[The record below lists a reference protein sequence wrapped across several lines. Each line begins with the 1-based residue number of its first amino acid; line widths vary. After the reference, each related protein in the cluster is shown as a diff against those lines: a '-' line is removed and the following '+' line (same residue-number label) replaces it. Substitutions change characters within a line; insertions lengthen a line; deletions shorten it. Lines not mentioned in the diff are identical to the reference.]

1 MPKLKHMWNSL
12 LLGAAVSGFLLVE
25 PASGGSLYKE
35 DSYESLVSDPRSYK
49 QGDILTVMIYETAT
63 ASTKTQ
69 TDTKKS
75 ATIGA
80 TASDGTNTI
89 EGNAGI
95 NSGFGGGGTSS
106 QTGKLVASV
115 SVTIVEKLANGD
127 MRVQG
132 NQTLEFNSDM
142 QHISVSGV
150 VRESDISSN
159 NTVLSTRLADA
170 NIRFV
175 GEGLLTSRAK
185 PGVLTRIW
193 NWLF

>member
-1 MPKLKHMWNSL
+1 MLKRKHLWI
-12 LLGAAVSGFLLVE
+12 FLLVGMAFGLPIE
-25 PASGGSLYKE
+25 SVLGGSLYNE
-35 DSYESLVSDPRSYK
+35 DNYESLVSDQRSYK
-49 QGDILTVMIYETAT
+49 QGDILTVLIYETAT
-63 ASTKTQ
+63 ASTESQ
-69 TDTKKS
+69 TDTKKTT
-75 ATIGA
+75 TIGA

-106 QTGKLVASV
+106 QTGKLMASV

-142 QHISVSGV
+142 QHISVSGI
-150 VRESDISSN
+150 VREKDISSSN
-159 NTVLSTRLADA
+159 SVLSTRLADA

-175 GEGLLTSRAK
+175 GEGLLTSRSK
-185 PGVLTRIW
+185 PGVITRIW

>member
-1 MPKLKHMWNSL
+1 MRKLKCFWNVL
-12 LLGAAVSGFLLVE
+12 LLGITFVFVVDPAVSG
-25 PASGGSLYKE
+25 SLYDE
-35 DSYESLVSDPRSYK
+35 DSYESLVSDQRSFK

-63 ASTKTQ
+63 ASTESQ
-69 TDTKKS
+69 TDTKKTT
-75 ATIGA
+75 TIGA

-106 QTGKLVASV
+106 QTGKLMASV

-132 NQTLEFNSDM
+132 SQTLEFNSDM
-142 QHISVSGV
+142 QHISVSGI
-150 VRESDISSN
+150 VRERDISSN
-159 NTVLSTRLADA
+159 NSVLSTRLADA

-175 GEGLLTSRAK
+175 GEGLLTSRSK
-185 PGVLTRIW
+185 PGVITRIW

>member
-1 MPKLKHMWNSL
+1 MLKLKCFWKAL
-12 LLGAAVSGFLLVE
+12 LLGITFALVVGSAVSG
-25 PASGGSLYKE
+25 SLYDE
-35 DSYESLVSDPRSYK
+35 DSYESLVSDQRSFK

-63 ASTKTQ
+63 ASTESQ
-69 TDTKKS
+69 TDTKKTT
-75 ATIGA
+75 TIGA

-132 NQTLEFNSDM
+132 SQTLEFNSDM
-142 QHISVSGV
+142 QHISVSGI
-150 VRESDISSN
+150 VRERDISSSN
-159 NTVLSTRLADA
+159 SVLSTRLADA

-175 GEGLLTSRAK
+175 GEGLLTSRSK
-185 PGVLTRIW
+185 PGVITRIW

>member
-1 MPKLKHMWNSL
+1 MLKPTRMWIYL
-12 LLGAAVSGFLLVE
+12 LIGTTVVLPIESVF
-25 PASGGSLYKE
+25 GGSLYDE
-35 DSYESLVSDPRSYK
+35 DNYESLVSDQRSYK
-49 QGDILTVMIYETAT
+49 QGDILTVLIYETAT
-63 ASTKTQ
+63 ASTQAQ
-69 TDTKKS
+69 TDTKKTT
-75 ATIGA
+75 TIGA

-127 MRVQG
+127 MKVQG
-132 NQTLEFNSDM
+132 SQTLEFNSDM
-142 QHISVSGV
+142 QHISVSGI
-150 VRESDISSN
+150 VRERDISSN
-159 NTVLSTRLADA
+159 NSVLSTRLADA

-175 GEGLLTSRAK
+175 GEGLLTSRSK
-185 PGVLTRIW
+185 PGVITRIW